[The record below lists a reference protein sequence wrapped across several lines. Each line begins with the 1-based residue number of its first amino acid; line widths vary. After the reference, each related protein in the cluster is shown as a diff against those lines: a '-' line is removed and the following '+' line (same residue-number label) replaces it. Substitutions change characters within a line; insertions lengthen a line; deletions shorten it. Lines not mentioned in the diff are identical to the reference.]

1 MYWVRAGGSYS
12 LVVALSMCPLA
23 SKRHIA
29 VLLEAEGVWLENEAT
44 ILQTQCRAIAIYT
57 EDLVMNIIYGWS
69 F

>member
-29 VLLEAEGVWLENEAT
+29 VLLEAEGVWLENET
-44 ILQTQCRAIAIYT
+44 TVQQHNLSSSQIILGYPPRRI
-57 EDLVMNIIYGWS
+57 L
-69 F
+69 